1 MEVVIFTNSTTFLKS
16 SWLSICF
23 RTKRFRLHVPI
34 NKFFDV
40 QATSDFAP
48 TYGNDMNVTQ
58 G

>member
-16 SWLSICF
+16 TWLSICF

-34 NKFFDV
+34 NQFFDV

-48 TYGNDMNVTQ
+48 TNGNDMKVTQ